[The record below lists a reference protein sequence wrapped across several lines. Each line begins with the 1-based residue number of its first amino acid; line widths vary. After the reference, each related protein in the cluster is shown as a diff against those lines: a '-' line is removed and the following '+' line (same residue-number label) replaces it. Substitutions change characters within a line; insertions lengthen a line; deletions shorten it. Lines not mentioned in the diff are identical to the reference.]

1 MPEENPADAP
11 KSESP
16 ESHNQGQ
23 DEASTGE
30 PTKKKRRRRR
40 GKRKPAGDA
49 ATAESGSA
57 SDTESSND
65 SSDAPKRRRSKDLAS
80 APSSADEQQ
89 SDSESSSD
97 RPKKKRPTRNR
108 DSDRSSGRDS
118 KKQSDKPDRPESTA
132 EDAKVTRARN
142 ERDTTNADIFDQDKS
157 FADLGLPQ
165 ELLDQLVELNFT
177 HPTHIQSQIIPPIIA
192 GKDVIGQAKTGTGK
206 TAAFGLPLLAEV
218 TPGENFQALILAPTR
233 ELAIQIHKELEELS
247 FKSHIRSIPVYG
259 GQKITTQA
267 EKLNKGAEIIV
278 GTPGRIMDMQR
289 RGYLSFRN
297 FKFVIL
303 DEVDRMLD
311 VGFRQDIKHILGLC
325 PKSRQTVFVS
335 ATLSDEIESLARS
348 YMTNPEKIVTSAG
361 SLTAS
366 LVKQYY
372 FTVQPWDKKALL
384 KHLLTHEEPALT
396 LIFCRLK
403 RVCDDLAKMLARK
416 GIEAHAIHA
425 DLAQGKRNSVMEK
438 LRAGDLSVLIAS
450 DLAARGIDVEGITHV
465 INYDLPEDIEL
476 YVHRIGRTARAG
488 SGGLAWSF
496 VTPEQGPLLTAI
508 ENHINTEIP
517 LQEYDDFEPG
527 EPPADYLEQ
536 QRMRE
541 AQLEAAMARNRYNTT
556 EAPPVEEVSK
566 DKFPGGI
573 VPSKRPPKS
582 MGGRIRSGRR

>member
-1 MPEENPADAP
+1 
-11 KSESP
+11 
-16 ESHNQGQ
+16 
-23 DEASTGE
+23 
-30 PTKKKRRRRR
+30 
-40 GKRKPAGDA
+40 
-49 ATAESGSA
+49 
-57 SDTESSND
+57 
-65 SSDAPKRRRSKDLAS
+65 LAS
-80 APSSADEQQ
+80 PKNSSTNSSPSTSPTQRT
-89 SDSESSSD
+89 SS
-97 RPKKKRPTRNR
+97 P
-108 DSDRSSGRDS
+108 RSSRGR
-118 KKQSDKPDRPESTA
+118 
-132 EDAKVTRARN
+132 
-142 ERDTTNADIFDQDKS
+142 
-157 FADLGLPQ
+157 
-165 ELLDQLVELNFT
+165 
-177 HPTHIQSQIIPPIIA
+177 
-192 GKDVIGQAKTGTGK
+192 DVIGQAKTGTGK
-206 TAAFGLPLLAEV
+206 TAAFGLPLLAGV

-247 FKSHIRSIPVYG
+247 FKSEIRSIPVYG

-267 EKLNKGAEIIV
+267 DKLNKGAEIIV

-325 PKSRQTVFVS
+325 PKQRQTVFVS
-335 ATLSDEIESLARS
+335 ATVSDEIEKLARGF
-348 YMTNPEKIVTSAG
+348 MTNPEKIVTSAG

-366 LVKQYY
+366 LVQQFY

-384 KHLLTHEEPALT
+384 THLLTHEEPGLT

-403 RVCDDLAKMLARK
+403 RVCDDLARMLMRK
-416 GIEAHAIHA
+416 GIDAHAIHA

-517 LQEYDDFEPG
+517 LLNYDDFTPG

-541 AQLEAAMARNRYNTT
+541 LQLEAAMARNRYNTV

-582 MGGRIRSGRR
+582 LGGRIRSSRR

>member
-1 MPEENPADAP
+1 MPDENPAEAP

-16 ESHNQGQ
+16 ETANQDQ
-23 DEASTGE
+23 ASSGE

-40 GKRKPAGDA
+40 GKRKPAGETA
-49 ATAESGSA
+49 ASET
-57 SDTESSND
+57 SSSSEA
-65 SSDAPKRRRSKDLAS
+65 SSDAPKRRRSKDLAETS
-80 APSSADEQQ
+80 RASDEQ
-89 SDSESSSD
+89 SDSDSEGEQ
-97 RPKKKRPTRNR
+97 PKKKRRSRRRKSGR
-108 DSDRSSGRDS
+108 DSDRDS
-118 KKQSDKPDRPESTA
+118 AKQGEKSDRPESTA
-132 EDAKVTRARN
+132 EDAKVTRVRSQ
-142 ERDTTNADIFDQDKS
+142 RDTSNADIFDQEKT
-157 FADLGLPQ
+157 FADLGLQQ
-165 ELLDQLVELNFT
+165 ELLDQLVELKFT
-177 HPTHIQSQIIPPIIA
+177 HPTHIQAQIIPPIIA

-206 TAAFGLPLLAEV
+206 TAAFGLPLLSQV
-218 TPGENFQALILAPTR
+218 KPGEDFQALILAPTR

-267 EKLNKGAEIIV
+267 DKLNKGAEIIV

-325 PKSRQTVFVS
+325 PKDRQTVFVS

-348 YMTNPEKIVTSAG
+348 YMTKPEKIVTSAG

-372 FTVQPWDKKALL
+372 LTVQPWDKKALL
-384 KHLLTHEEPALT
+384 THLLTHEEPALT

-403 RVCDDLAKMLARK
+403 RVCDDLARMLARK

-438 LRAGDLSVLIAS
+438 LRSGDLSVLIAS

-488 SGGLAWSF
+488 SGGIAWSF

-536 QRMRE
+536 QRQRE
-541 AQLEAAMARNRYNTT
+541 LQLEAAMARNRYNTS
-556 EAPPVEEVSK
+556 EAPPAEEVSK

-582 MGGRIRSGRR
+582 LGGRIRSGRR